1 MISIRRRQ
9 AELGKA
15 RSMPQSQTDI
25 TRTTLAMLFIGGL
38 IAASFWVMQPF
49 LPAIVWAI
57 TLVIA
62 TWPLMT
68 WVQRH
73 VGHRRGLAVLV
84 MCLLLLLVLIVP
96 FWLAVTTVVANV
108 DEIAELVRTILS
120 LRVPPPPDWLAGV
133 PLVGAPLAQAWARIT
148 SEGARELA
156 PLLTPYAGEL
166 TRWIASAAGSLGSMI
181 LQLLLIVA
189 IAAVLYANGEK
200 AAALALRFGRRLS
213 GDRGEM
219 VVRLAGQAIR
229 AVALGVVVTAIAQS
243 VLGGIGLAVAGVPFA
258 PLLSALMF
266 LLCLAQVGPAL
277 VLIPAV
283 VWMYFVGNTV
293 WATVL
298 LAFTVPAMT
307 LDNVLRPIL
316 IRKGADLPLLLVLA
330 GVIGG
335 LIATGL
341 LGIFLGPTVLAVAY
355 TLLNAWI
362 SEVDDPERLGVVPG
376 ATPTQVGSHGPMLQD
391 RTAPNNCG
399 ARRDVGG
406 PGGADV

>member
-1 MISIRRRQ
+1 
-9 AELGKA
+9 
-15 RSMPQSQTDI
+15 
-25 TRTTLAMLFIGGL
+25 
-38 IAASFWVMQPF
+38 
-49 LPAIVWAI
+49 
-57 TLVIA
+57 
-62 TWPLMT
+62 
-68 WVQRH
+68 
-73 VGHRRGLAVLV
+73 
-84 MCLLLLLVLIVP
+84 
-96 FWLAVTTVVANV
+96 
-108 DEIAELVRTILS
+108 
-120 LRVPPPPDWLAGV
+120 
-133 PLVGAPLAQAWARIT
+133 
-148 SEGARELA
+148 
-156 PLLTPYAGEL
+156 
-166 TRWIASAAGSLGSMI
+166 
-181 LQLLLIVA
+181 VA

-200 AAALALRFGRRLS
+200 AAALALRFGRRLG

-316 IRKGADLPLLLVLA
+316 IRKGADLPLLLILA

-376 ATPTQVGSHGPMLQD
+376 AIPTQVGSRGPMLQD
-391 RTAPNNCG
+391 RTALNNCG
-399 ARRDVGG
+399 ARRDVGD

>member
-1 MISIRRRQ
+1 VCFADDQ
-9 AELGKA
+9 ELQTSGRIGKA

-25 TRTTLAMLFIGGL
+25 TRTTLAVLFIGGL
-38 IAASFWVMQPF
+38 IAASLWVMQPF
-49 LPAIVWAI
+49 LPAIVWAT

-73 VGHRRGLAVLV
+73 VVHRRGPAVLI

-96 FWLAVTTVVANV
+96 FWLAVSTVLANV

-120 LRVPPPPDWLAGV
+120 SRIPPPPDWLAQV
-133 PLVGAPLAQAWARIT
+133 PLVGAPLTQAWARLT
-148 SEGARELA
+148 SAGAHELA
-156 PLLTPYAGEL
+156 PLLTPYAGEV
-166 TRWIASAAGSLGSMI
+166 TRWFASAAGSLGSVI

-189 IAAVLYANGEK
+189 IAAVLYMNGEK
-200 AAALALRFGRRLS
+200 AAVLALRFGRRLS

-219 VVRLAGQAIR
+219 VILLAGQAIR

-283 VWMYFVGNTV
+283 VWMYFVGDTV

-307 LDNVLRPIL
+307 LDNILRPIL
-316 IRKGADLPLLLVLA
+316 IRKGADLPLLLILA

-341 LGIFLGPTVLAVAY
+341 LGIFLGPTVLAVSY

-362 SEVDDPERLGVVPG
+362 SEVDDQELPAVVPDSLSTH
-376 ATPTQVGSHGPMLQD
+376 AGSSGPLLPD
-391 RTAPNNCG
+391 RA
-399 ARRDVGG
+399 ALDS
-406 PGGADV
+406 